1 VEFPEME
8 RTMDTKADRYT
19 AHFSAVPLLSG
30 GFVGLATLV
39 WHEKDATFRQTQE
52 FFDEF
57 ATAAE
62 AERHARDRTSRRR
75 QVVALAG

>member
-1 VEFPEME
+1 MPEME
-8 RTMDTKADRYT
+8 KTMDTKVGNCT

-30 GFVGLATLV
+30 SFVGMATLV
-39 WHEKDATFRQTQE
+39 WHERDATFRQTQE

-62 AERHARDRTSRRR
+62 AERHARDKTLKRR
-75 QVVALAG
+75 QAAALVG